1 MLEVLLLYVF
11 GNHDQGVHTERME
24 KRLRGEP
31 HRKQYERILIR
42 KDGTEVVIEFTTTTT
57 KWIR

>member
-24 KRLRGEP
+24 NGFGVSLTENSMSVSLSERMA
-31 HRKQYERILIR
+31 RK
-42 KDGTEVVIEFTTTTT
+42 
-57 KWIR
+57 W